1 MFTAQHKE
9 RRGDMTRQELK
20 AELARHDLR
29 QWQIAE
35 FLEIS
40 EATVSKMLRRPT
52 DESSDR
58 IMSAIT
64 KLASK

>member
-1 MFTAQHKE
+1 
-9 RRGDMTRQELK
+9 MTRQELK